1 MNRLVATVNSLG
13 LLGEPGIRFGIA
25 NAAIVLAVATCA
37 WLDVGTSSALLLL
50 AAVVIVTA
58 SGTSFAVG
66 GAIGLVAWA
75 FQTGFLENTYGLLT
89 FYAEDLTHLCL
100 LTVVGAITASGV
112 TPMHPATPSTPTPGG
127 NPWPTWSS

>member
-37 WLDVGTSSALLLL
+37 WLDVGTSWALLLL

-100 LTVVGAITASGV
+100 LTVVGAITASAGRH
-112 TPMHPATPSTPTPGG
+112 HPLRPTHDTYS
-127 NPWPTWSS
+127 WR